1 MYRATL
7 MEWSRTRRCMALAL
21 LVLLA
26 GGGEAARSQPAS
38 GGASATCRI
47 GINIEELYD
56 LNLAGDTFGAVLWL
70 WSLCPSAQPAP
81 LETIALPTGTSLNL
95 GELRGRSVGDGR
107 YYQYQRIQGTFRHDW
122 DMSHYPFDR
131 QRLVIPIDETDLG
144 SSVVV
149 FEPDIESSFLSA
161 SIRPRHEEWDISD
174 LSLEASVSQ
183 ETSTY
188 GLPESEADG
197 YARLE
202 AAVVLERTQI
212 LTFFKLT
219 GGVFAAA
226 FIALMALFLDPRDK
240 GFFGSRLG
248 VLAGGLFGVLLSM
261 RTADAYIG
269 DASRPT
275 LVGKIHLV
283 ALGLIIAIAAITLFH
298 HRRLDLDRPVR
309 YPDWW
314 LVGGAAGA
322 YVVATLI
329 LVATAAWH

>member
-1 MYRATL
+1 
-7 MEWSRTRRCMALAL
+7 MALAL
-21 LVLLA
+21 LILLL
-26 GGGEAARSQPAS
+26 GGGEVARSQPAS
-38 GGASATCRI
+38 AGAPTTCRI
-47 GINIEELYD
+47 GLNIEELYD

-70 WSLCPSAQPAP
+70 WSLCPAAQPAP
-81 LETIALPTGTSLNL
+81 LETIALPTANSLDL
-95 GELRGRSVGDGR
+95 GELRGRPVGNGG
-107 YYQYQRIQGTFRHDW
+107 YYQYRRIQGTFRHDW

-131 QRLVIPIDETDLG
+131 QRLVIPIDEIDLG
-144 SSVVV
+144 SSVVL
-149 FEPDIESSFLSA
+149 FEPDIESSFLSP
-161 SIRPRHEEWDISD
+161 SIRTGYEEWDISD
-174 LSLEASVSQ
+174 LSLEASVSR
-183 ETSTY
+183 EPSTY
-188 GLPESEADG
+188 GLPASEADG

-226 FIALMALFLDPRDK
+226 LIALMALFLDPRDK
-240 GFFGSRLG
+240 GFFSSRLG

-275 LVGKIHLV
+275 LMGKIHLV

-298 HRRLDLDRPVR
+298 HRRLDLCRPVR

-329 LVATAAWH
+329 FVATAAWR

>member
-7 MEWSRTRRCMALAL
+7 MEWSRTCRCVALAL
-21 LVLLA
+21 LVLLT

-38 GGASATCRI
+38 GGAPATCRI
-47 GINIEELYD
+47 GISIEELYD
-56 LNLAGDTFGAVLWL
+56 LNLAGDTFGAVLWI

-95 GELRGRSVGDGR
+95 GELRGRPVGDAG

-161 SIRPRHEEWDISD
+161 SIRPQHEEWEISD

-188 GLPESEADG
+188 GLPASEADG

-202 AAVVLERTQI
+202 AAVVLERTQT

-240 GFFGSRLG
+240 GFFSSRLG
-248 VLAGGLFGVLLSM
+248 VLAGVLFGVLLSM

-298 HRRLDLDRPVR
+298 HRRLDRDRPVR

-314 LVGGAAGA
+314 LVGGAAGS
-322 YVVATLI
+322 YVLITLI
-329 LVATAAWH
+329 LVARSAWH